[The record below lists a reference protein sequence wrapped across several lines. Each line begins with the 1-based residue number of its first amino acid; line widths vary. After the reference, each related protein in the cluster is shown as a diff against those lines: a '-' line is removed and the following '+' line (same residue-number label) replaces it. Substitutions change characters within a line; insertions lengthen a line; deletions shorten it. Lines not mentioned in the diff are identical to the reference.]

1 MITKHL
7 FPFFGLYRVR
17 IRKKIKT
24 YPQQRGYEIKIKK
37 EQVVIY
43 KSVEKNQ
50 TKSSIIPISPE
61 S

>member
-1 MITKHL
+1 V
-7 FPFFGLYRVR
+7 LYRVR

-50 TKSSIIPISPE
+50 TKSSIIPFSPE